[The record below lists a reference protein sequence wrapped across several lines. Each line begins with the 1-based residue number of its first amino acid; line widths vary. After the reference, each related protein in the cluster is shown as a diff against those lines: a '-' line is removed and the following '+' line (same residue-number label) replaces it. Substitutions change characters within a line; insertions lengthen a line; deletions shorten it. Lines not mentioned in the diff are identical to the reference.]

1 VVDFDPGPVRTSI
14 FEGEIWKADMFPR
27 FMNLGNPP
35 RMLATADPGT
45 SDILPADDTSWEQGV
60 GSRFRVNISQSDRL
74 FSFYHR
80 ANLRP

>member
-1 VVDFDPGPVRTSI
+1 
-14 FEGEIWKADMFPR
+14 
-27 FMNLGNPP
+27 MNLGNPP

-45 SDILPADDTSWEQGV
+45 DDILPADDMLWEQGV
-60 GSRFRVNISQSDRL
+60 GPRFRINISQSNGI